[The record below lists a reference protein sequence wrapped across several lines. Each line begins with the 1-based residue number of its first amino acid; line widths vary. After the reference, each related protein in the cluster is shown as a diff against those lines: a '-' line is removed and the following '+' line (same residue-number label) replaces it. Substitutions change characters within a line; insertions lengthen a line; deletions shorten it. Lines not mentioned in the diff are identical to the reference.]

1 MIIKLN
7 ISYHKCTNVRMC
19 NIPLYR
25 MLYAKRLRIM
35 TKEGRVHS
43 PHDVS
48 MKNSLMKSG
57 AH

>member
-35 TKEGRVHS
+35 TKEGRVHMMY
-43 PHDVS
+43 P
-48 MKNSLMKSG
+48 
-57 AH
+57 